1 MLNTSPV
8 WSAALDSDGSHARHV
23 VRLNISGLP
32 RKEDLI
38 ARLNGRDLGWTLRGG
53 IGKDRWHYD
62 VFMDGKLKEGTHRV
76 EF

>member
-8 WSAALDSDGSHARHV
+8 WSAALDSGGSHARHV
-23 VRLNISGLP
+23 VRLNISGSP

-38 ARLNGRDLGWTLRGG
+38 VRLDRRDLGWTLRGG
-53 IGKDRWHYD
+53 IGEDRRHYD
-62 VFMDGKLKEGTHRV
+62 VFMDGKLKEGTRRV